1 MVKSLLQLRFFS
13 IYLLNAV
20 VDEILLH
27 FANFVSNVDV
37 IVQVVEAIVKNLWEY
52 DDGENIFRKE
62 RKVSEPEREDNI
74 RDVCIYELKEDHFG
88 KQTVFVVMP
97 HLIVLVVSEPAR
109 HWFEQFIEYRD
120 VKRVGQRRDKRGE
133 VRNSSLVFKVGFI
146 GNPCVNHAVN
156 SHPHEQCRDRQS
168 HEDESQVRVWVGSPP
183 YGMSGRIDVQVGSEL
198 RSF

>member
-37 IVQVVEAIVKNLWEY
+37 IVQVVEAIVKDLWEY

-88 KQTVFVVMP
+88 K
-97 HLIVLVVSEPAR
+97 
-109 HWFEQFIEYRD
+109 
-120 VKRVGQRRDKRGE
+120 
-133 VRNSSLVFKVGFI
+133 
-146 GNPCVNHAVN
+146 
-156 SHPHEQCRDRQS
+156 
-168 HEDESQVRVWVGSPP
+168 
-183 YGMSGRIDVQVGSEL
+183 
-198 RSF
+198 